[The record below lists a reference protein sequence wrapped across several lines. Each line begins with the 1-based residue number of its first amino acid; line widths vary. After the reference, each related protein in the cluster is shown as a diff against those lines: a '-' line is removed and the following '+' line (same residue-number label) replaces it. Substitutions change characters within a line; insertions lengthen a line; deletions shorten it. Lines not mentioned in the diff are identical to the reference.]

1 MLLLSTV
8 LLLSV
13 RSRAVS
19 LGLGGDTRQVV
30 RGRWSEALF
39 SLPWDWE
46 ATWHRGAGPG
56 GGALAT
62 ARELM
67 DLLPGL
73 CFTRI
78 PFSGLPELFFF
89 TIWKLDTG
97 GPWVGVALVAV
108 VAVVVAGGG
117 AQGREERCPA
127 AAAERGRG
135 CWRLCREDCS
145 MRLDCRNSCSS
156 GVILAPPPPLD
167 TLDTV
172 GSGKTKLQ
180 NHIQHIAD

>member
-1 MLLLSTV
+1 M
-8 LLLSV
+8 

-19 LGLGGDTRQVV
+19 LGGDTRQVV

-39 SLPWDWE
+39 SLPCDWE
-46 ATWHRGAGPG
+46 ATWHKGAGPG

-97 GPWVGVALVAV
+97 GPWVGVALVAEV
-108 VAVVVAGGG
+108 VAVVVAGGRAGGG
-117 AQGREERCPA
+117 AQGREER
-127 AAAERGRG
+127 
-135 CWRLCREDCS
+135 
-145 MRLDCRNSCSS
+145 
-156 GVILAPPPPLD
+156 
-167 TLDTV
+167 
-172 GSGKTKLQ
+172 
-180 NHIQHIAD
+180 